1 MGRSAAA
8 QLCCRRRVM
17 RAWPGAESSS
27 ILQRASSAAALL
39 VVALIGCQSAKTE
52 PASPL
57 PPPAGVA
64 ALVSHYAGAPMSPA
78 GATTGTPADLDYTEP
93 LDVRVEWVLLERMPR
108 DLPPLLTR
116 ARLILAPREA
126 DPFRA
131 TGRLT
136 RTAGFVPP
144 ENVEAFLT
152 DAAAA
157 KFGRRT
163 SIADGGHPSSWLT

>member
-17 RAWPGAESSS
+17 RAWPGAESSW

-39 VVALIGCQSAKTE
+39 VVALIGCRSAKTE

-57 PPPAGVA
+57 PPPAGVTA
-64 ALVSHYAGAPMSPA
+64 RVSHYAGAPISPA
-78 GATTGTPADLDYTEP
+78 GAATTALPADLDYTDA

-116 ARLILAPREA
+116 ARLIL
-126 DPFRA
+126 
-131 TGRLT
+131 
-136 RTAGFVPP
+136 
-144 ENVEAFLT
+144 
-152 DAAAA
+152 
-157 KFGRRT
+157 
-163 SIADGGHPSSWLT
+163 